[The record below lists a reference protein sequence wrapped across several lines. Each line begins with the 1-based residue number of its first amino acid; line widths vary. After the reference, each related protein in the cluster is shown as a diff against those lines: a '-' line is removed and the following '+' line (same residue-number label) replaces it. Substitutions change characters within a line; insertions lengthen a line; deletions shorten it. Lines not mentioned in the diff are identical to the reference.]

1 MSKRT
6 PISGIVHTY
15 NAGRY
20 LDACLS
26 CLADVDEIL
35 VVDMESTDDT
45 VEIARRHGARV
56 IVKPRGEHRIAEAY
70 RDFAIHAAT
79 HPWVLV
85 VDADELVPQALIDYL
100 RAQIDADPSP
110 RGFQIPIKNYFMGRW
125 MKCYYPAYI
134 LRFFNRDGATWP
146 YQVHS
151 RPNHLGPVVTI
162 PASRTDLA
170 FVHLA
175 NESMAESIAKLN
187 AYTDREA
194 DRRAP
199 GSSRIKLFTDPPFRF
214 FKAFVLKGG
223 FRDGWPG
230 FIHAVHDAVYRF
242 ATLAK
247 IEEKRHSATTD
258 SDICRDRRAIEQS
271 QKK

>member
-1 MSKRT
+1 
-6 PISGIVHTY
+6 
-15 NAGRY
+15 
-20 LDACLS
+20 
-26 CLADVDEIL
+26 
-35 VVDMESTDDT
+35 
-45 VEIARRHGARV
+45 
-56 IVKPRGEHRIAEAY
+56 
-70 RDFAIHAAT
+70 
-79 HPWVLV
+79 
-85 VDADELVPQALIDYL
+85 
-100 RAQIDADPSP
+100 
-110 RGFQIPIKNYFMGRW
+110 MGRW

-194 DRRAP
+194 ERRAP
-199 GSSRIKLFTDPPFRF
+199 GYSRIKLFTDPPFRF